1 MPQPVRMSAP
11 EREDYTRGRRY
22 FQRGNVEEA
31 IETFSQLLQT
41 RDDFADVH
49 YMVGVMLERKGEMD
63 LAAESLRKA
72 IRLNPCYAEALL
84 ALASICERLG
94 DFERSRELAE
104 RAAMV
109 SRGAPGA
116 LDATTRGKLANL
128 QAGMGDAY
136 AEAGESREAIEA
148 YRKALDRCPDFHDI
162 RHRLGVTLREAG
174 LPARAV
180 QEFGR
185 VLRANPDFLDSR
197 VQLGLTYYTMGRFQ
211 DALAQWAEVIRL
223 DPSRE
228 DARMYGRLV
237 QGGRPPQES

>member
-1 MPQPVRMSAP
+1 MPQPVRLSAP
-11 EREDYTRGRRY
+11 EREDYTRGRRH

-31 IETFSQLLQT
+31 IEAFSELLQT

-49 YMVGVMLERKGEMD
+49 YMVGVMLERRGETD

-72 IRLNPCYAEALL
+72 IRLNPSYAEALL
-84 ALASICERLG
+84 ALASIYERLG

-128 QAGMGDAY
+128 QAGLGDAY
-136 AEAGESREAIEA
+136 AEAGEFREAIEA

-162 RHRLGVTLREAG
+162 RYRLGVTLREAG

-185 VLRANPDFLDSR
+185 VLRANPDFLESR

-237 QGGRPPQES
+237 QGARPPQD